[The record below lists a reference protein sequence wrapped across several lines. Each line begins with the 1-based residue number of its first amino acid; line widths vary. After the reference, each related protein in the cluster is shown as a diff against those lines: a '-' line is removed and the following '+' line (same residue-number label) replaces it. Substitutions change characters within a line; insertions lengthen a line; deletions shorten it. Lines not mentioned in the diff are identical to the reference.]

1 MSMDLSIIGIVFA
14 IILFIIFFSAIVLY
28 LSFRLKETFREEK
41 KRGMLIVKIVF
52 LVGILFLAGA
62 SFYFFAQILSPSSSS
77 PTPLFPSNG
86 TTPLQPSNGNGEQK
100 SELNLLMSY
109 PTEIRMNTQFTMTF
123 TISNPSDTV
132 AHDVLIQTNSLF
144 EQFSVV
150 SSTHD
155 LVGNIIEIGDVS
167 PGTIVSSLELLC
179 EDKPGTKSD
188 TITFTFTEATEP
200 ITKNVSISVRGGP

>member
-62 SFYFFAQILSPSSSS
+62 SFYFFAQILSPSSPSL
-77 PTPLFPSNG
+77 TPPSNG
-86 TTPLQPSNGNGEQK
+86 TTPLPPSNGNGEQK
-100 SELNLLMSY
+100 PELNLLMSY
-109 PTEIRMNTQFTMTF
+109 PTEIRINTQFTMTF
-123 TISNPSDTV
+123 TISNPSDTI

-188 TITFTFTEATEP
+188 TITLTFTEATEP